1 MKWIRDFLSDRRA
14 YATVVVTRSK
24 TCTMCEGLPQGSVLA
39 PMEFESSWLIT
50 NYEPVMIL
58 NGIRVQVN
66 PHLIVNL

>member
-1 MKWIRDFLSDRRA
+1 
-14 YATVVVTRSK
+14 
-24 TCTMCEGLPQGSVLA
+24 MCEGLPQGSVLA